1 MEQQMNK
8 TEPLELWIEEIPELK
23 RIFKALIKQHKGD
36 LSLGEKIRYIV
47 TKNDEIE

>member
-1 MEQQMNK
+1 MNQQIKN
-8 TEPLELWIEEIPELK
+8 TESLELWIESNPELK

-36 LSLGEKIRYIV
+36 LSLGETIRYIV